1 MKIKSNIFSLAIM
14 VLIILGF
21 ASVSWA
27 HGDEKHADA
36 SPMFVNTDTAPA
48 KAVSAFHQA
57 LKNGDKDLARSLLAD
72 DVLIFEGG
80 VERSADQY
88 ANHHMLADM
97 KYLAAVETKSLEHQV
112 TISGNM
118 AISISR
124 SRTKGHYKEKDVDYE
139 GLETMV
145 LKLSNGK
152 WQVTHIHWSR

>member
-1 MKIKSNIFSLAIM
+1 MKIKSNAFTLVIAAIIALGPTSL
-14 VLIILGF
+14 
-21 ASVSWA
+21 SWA
-27 HGDEKHADA
+27 HGDEKHANA

-48 KAVSAFHQA
+48 KTVSAFHQA

-97 KYLAAVETKSLEHQV
+97 KYLAAVESKSLEHQV

-124 SRTKGHYKEKDVDYE
+124 SSTKGHYKEKDVDYE

-145 LKLSNGK
+145 LKLSDGK
-152 WQVTHIHWSR
+152 WKITHIHWSN